1 MKTLSYSQQYSSTV
15 TFSDDSYVVA
25 WRDTGSANK
34 DIKAQFFN
42 STGAKVGSEIIVATP
57 STSSANNFHLDMI
70 KLTNNDLV
78 ISYSKGTDLFA
89 QILGN
94 DGSKKG
100 SEFKLDNEATQSD
113 GTNSIGDEKVMSSI
127 VSLSS
132 GGFLAVWNNSYP
144 IDVNGN
150 GNGDYLAYN
159 DDDQGI
165 LGQFFNADGSVNGS
179 VFQINQYTKGIQ
191 NAPHLTE
198 LKNGNILVSWTASP
212 DNNGV
217 SADGSGKATFAYN
230 FSTVI

>member
-1 MKTLSYSQQYSSTV
+1 
-15 TFSDDSYVVA
+15 
-25 WRDTGSANK
+25 
-34 DIKAQFFN
+34 
-42 STGAKVGSEIIVATP
+42 
-57 STSSANNFHLDMI
+57 MI

-150 GNGDYLAYN
+150 GSGDYLAYN

-212 DNNGV
+212 DNNGM
-217 SADGSGKATFAYN
+217 SADGSGKATFAAIQHRHIM
-230 FSTVI
+230 FCGHKTILIRLMVLAA